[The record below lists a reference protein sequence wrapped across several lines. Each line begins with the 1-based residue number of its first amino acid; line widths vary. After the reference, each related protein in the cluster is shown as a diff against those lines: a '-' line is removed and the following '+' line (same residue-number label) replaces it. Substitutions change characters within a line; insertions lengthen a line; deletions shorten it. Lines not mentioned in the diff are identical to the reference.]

1 MTSRRKEL
9 EREIARTEDP
19 VIRMQLRNLLKKKE
33 QRQGKIIRRIEETL
47 DSSMRQEL
55 GRLPAGAPLVLILI
69 ALAIIMLVI
78 FLIMESGL

>member
-1 MTSRRKEL
+1 MASRRKEL
-9 EREIARTEDP
+9 EREIAKTEDP
-19 VIRMQLRNLLKKKE
+19 VIRMQLRNLLKKRG
-33 QRQGKIIRRIEETL
+33 QRQEKIIRRIEEAL

-69 ALAIIMLVI
+69 ALTIIMLVI

>member
-1 MTSRRKEL
+1 
-9 EREIARTEDP
+9 
-19 VIRMQLRNLLKKKE
+19 MQLRNLLEKKE